1 MIGSLT
7 ARIFAIFWLT
17 LALVLMLVLMLPKL
31 DSRQMTELLDS
42 EQRQGVMI
50 EQHVEAELANDPPND
65 LMWWRR
71 LFRAID
77 KWAPPGQRLLLVTS
91 EGRVIGADR
100 NEMQIIR
107 NFIGQA
113 DNADH
118 PQKKKYGRV
127 EMVGPFSVRD
137 GEDNYQLYLI
147 RPASNSQ
154 SDFINLLFDRPLLLL
169 IVTMLVSSP
178 LLLWLAWSL
187 AKPARKLKNAA
198 DEVAQGNLRQHPEL
212 EAGPQEFLAAG
223 TSFNQMVSALDRMMT
238 AQQRLLSDI
247 SHELRTPLTR
257 LQLGTALLRRRSGES
272 KELERIETEAHRLDS
287 MINDLLVM
295 SRNQQKNALV
305 SETVKANHLW
315 HEVLDNAAFE
325 AEQMGKSFTV
335 NFPPGPWPL
344 YGNPNTLES
353 ALENIVRN
361 ALRYS
366 HTKIEVAFSVDKD
379 GITVIVDDDG
389 PGVSPEDRE
398 QIFRPFYRTD
408 EARDRESGGTGLG
421 LAIVETAMQ
430 QHRGWVKADDS
441 PLGGLRWRCGYR
453 CISVRSLVRPAFL
466 RRTISPTIS
475 ANYPRSC
482 CLNAASAS
490 FLSSWSIAPPP
501 TAGDD
506 TVRRQT
512 AYARQWRRRHKQTH
526 RSGATPAQAARPLK
540 PAQPAPRDTASRFYP
555 LFAAGPTYPEY
566 RSGS

>member
-42 EQRQGVMI
+42 EQRQGLMI

-77 KWAPPGQRLLLVTS
+77 KWAPPGQRLLLVTT
-91 EGRVIGADR
+91 EGRVI
-100 NEMQIIR
+100 
-107 NFIGQA
+107 
-113 DNADH
+113 
-118 PQKKKYGRV
+118 GRV

-223 TSFNQMVSALDRMMT
+223 ASFNQMVTALERMMT
-238 AQQRLLSDI
+238 TQQRLLSDI

-272 KELERIETEAHRLDS
+272 KELERIETEAQRLDS

-305 SETVKANHLW
+305 SETMKANHLW
-315 HEVLDNAAFE
+315 GEVLDNAAFE
-325 AEQMGKSFTV
+325 AEQMGKSLTV

-344 YGNPNTLES
+344 YGNPNALES

-366 HTKIEVAFSVDKD
+366 HTKIEVGFAVDKD
-379 GITVIVDDDG
+379 GITITVDDDG

-421 LAIVETAMQ
+421 LAIVEIAIQ
-430 QHRGWVKADDS
+430 QHRGWVKAEDS
-441 PLGGLRWRCGYR
+441 PLGGLRLVIWLPLYK
-453 CISVRSLVRPAFL
+453 RS
-466 RRTISPTIS
+466 
-475 ANYPRSC
+475 
-482 CLNAASAS
+482 
-490 FLSSWSIAPPP
+490 
-501 TAGDD
+501 
-506 TVRRQT
+506 
-512 AYARQWRRRHKQTH
+512 
-526 RSGATPAQAARPLK
+526 
-540 PAQPAPRDTASRFYP
+540 
-555 LFAAGPTYPEY
+555 
-566 RSGS
+566 

>member
-1 MIGSLT
+1 
-7 ARIFAIFWLT
+7 
-17 LALVLMLVLMLPKL
+17 MLVLMLPKL

-42 EQRQGVMI
+42 EQRQGIMI
-50 EQHVEAELANDPPND
+50 EQHVEAELAIDPPND

-91 EGRVIGADR
+91 EGRVIGAER
-100 NEMQIIR
+100 SEMQIIR

-223 TSFNQMVSALDRMMT
+223 ASFNQMVAALERMMT
-238 AQQRLLSDI
+238 TQQRLLSDI

-315 HEVLDNAAFE
+315 HEVLAD
-325 AEQMGKSFTV
+325 QQ
-335 NFPPGPWPL
+335 PPGQGDRWRPARTPF
-344 YGNPNTLES
+344 S
-353 ALENIVRN
+353 ARREY
-361 ALRYS
+361 LRS
-366 HTKIEVAFSVDKD
+366 
-379 GITVIVDDDG
+379 
-389 PGVSPEDRE
+389 VSPESCVSPPGGRS
-398 QIFRPFYRTD
+398 RPCRTPG
-408 EARDRESGGTGLG
+408 RRHSQSGT
-421 LAIVETAMQ
+421 
-430 QHRGWVKADDS
+430 S
-441 PLGGLRWRCGYR
+441 
-453 CISVRSLVRPAFL
+453 RPDQT
-466 RRTISPTIS
+466 R
-475 ANYPRSC
+475 
-482 CLNAASAS
+482 
-490 FLSSWSIAPPP
+490 PP
-501 TAGDD
+501 TEWSPYK
-506 TVRRQT
+506 RWQ
-512 AYARQWRRRHKQTH
+512 
-526 RSGATPAQAARPLK
+526 
-540 PAQPAPRDTASRFYP
+540 SR
-555 LFAAGPTYPEY
+555 
-566 RSGS
+566 

>member
-17 LALVLMLVLMLPKL
+17 LALVLMLVLMLPRF
-31 DSRQMTELLDS
+31 DSRQMTELMQN
-42 EQRQGVMI
+42 EQRQGFMI
-50 EQHVEAELANDPPND
+50 EQHVEAELAADPPND

-91 EGRVIGADR
+91 EGRVIGAQH

-107 NFIGQA
+107 NFIGQS
-113 DNADH
+113 DNTDH

-127 EMVGPFSVRD
+127 ELVGPFSVKD
-137 GEDNYQLYLI
+137 GEDNYQLYMI
-147 RPASNSQ
+147 RPASSSQ

-169 IVTMLVSSP
+169 IVTMLVSAP

-212 EAGPQEFLAAG
+212 EAGPQEFQAAG
-223 TSFNQMVSALDRMMT
+223 ASFNQMVTALERMMT

-272 KELERIETEAHRLDS
+272 KELERIETEAQRLDG

-295 SRNQQKNALV
+295 SRNQQQNALV
-305 SETVKANHLW
+305 SETLKANQIW
-315 HEVLDNAAFE
+315 SDMLDNAAFE
-325 AEQMGKSFTV
+325 AEQMGKSLEITY
-335 NFPPGPWPL
+335 PPGPWL
-344 YGNPNTLES
+344 MYGNPHALES

-366 HTKIEVAFSVDKD
+366 HTKIAVNFSVDNQ
-379 GITVIVDDDG
+379 GITVTVDDDG

-421 LAIVETAMQ
+421 LAIVETAVQ
-430 QHRGWVKADDS
+430 QHRGWVKAEDS
-441 PLGGLRWRCGYR
+441 PLGGLR
-453 CISVRSLVRPAFL
+453 LVLWLPL
-466 RRTISPTIS
+466 YHRR
-475 ANYPRSC
+475 
-482 CLNAASAS
+482 
-490 FLSSWSIAPPP
+490 
-501 TAGDD
+501 
-506 TVRRQT
+506 
-512 AYARQWRRRHKQTH
+512 
-526 RSGATPAQAARPLK
+526 
-540 PAQPAPRDTASRFYP
+540 
-555 LFAAGPTYPEY
+555 
-566 RSGS
+566 